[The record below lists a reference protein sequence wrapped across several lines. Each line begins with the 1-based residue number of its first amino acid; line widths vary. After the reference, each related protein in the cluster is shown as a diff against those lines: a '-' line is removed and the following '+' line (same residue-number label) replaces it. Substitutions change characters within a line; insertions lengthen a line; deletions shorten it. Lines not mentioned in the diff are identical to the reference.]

1 MSGPTRREVAGGIVA
16 GALVAS
22 AVAHAAGVGPA
33 FGAAE
38 PFTFEILKARARA
51 LASQPYRPPPP
62 RAGLQT
68 LDFDAIGA
76 VRYRPEAALWRDLPG
91 ETAIEFFHLS
101 RYAATPVKIHVVD
114 GGTAREVVY
123 AKSLFDIP
131 SGNPAARLPGDLGFA
146 GFRVM
151 NGAGGGDWLAFLGAA
166 YFRAATPFNQYGLSA
181 RGIALDTATYKTE
194 EFPSFTEFW
203 LGHDPDGTLVV
214 FALLDGPS
222 VAGAFRF
229 VCRKG
234 AAGLVQDIETELT
247 FRNSVLRLGLAPN
260 TSMYWY
266 GAADRTQAVDWRP
279 QIHDSDG
286 LAMWTGAGERI
297 WRPLDNPPKVVT
309 NAFQDHDPRG
319 FGLMQRDRVFAD
331 YQDDGAFYD
340 KRPSMWV
347 EPVGAWGPGAV
358 QLVEIP
364 TSMET
369 FDNIVA
375 FWTPARTPAAGETLA
390 VRYRLH
396 WCDQEPDPVGV
407 ARVTATRVGV
417 AGRPGLPPPPNA
429 RKFVVDFAG
438 GRLAGL
444 TRASGVEPV
453 VTLSHGTVTNVA
465 AYPVVGTGG
474 WRLMFDAPIAPG
486 NTLDL
491 RAFLRVN
498 GEALTE
504 TWVGQAFG

>member
-1 MSGPTRREVAGGIVA
+1 MTSPTRRGVAGGLIA
-16 GALVAS
+16 GALVAGGR
-22 AVAHAAGVGPA
+22 ARAAAAGPAIGPP
-33 FGAAE
+33 E
-38 PFTFEILKARARA
+38 PFSYEILKARAKA
-51 LASQPYRPPPP
+51 DAAQPYRAPTP

-76 VRYRPEAALWRDLPG
+76 VQYRPEAALWRDLPG

-101 RYAATPVKIHVVD
+101 RYAAAPVKIHVVD
-114 GGTAREVVY
+114 GGTARQVVY
-123 AKSLFDIP
+123 AKSLFNIP
-131 SGNPAARLPGDLGFA
+131 SGNPAARLPNDLGFA

-151 NGAGGGDWLAFLGAA
+151 NREGGGDWLAYLGAA

-181 RGIALDTATYKTE
+181 RGAAIDTATNKTE

-203 LGHDPDGTLVV
+203 LGHDSDGNLVV
-214 FALLDGPS
+214 FALMDGPS
-222 VAGAFRF
+222 VVGAFRF

-234 AAGLVQDIETELT
+234 PAGLVQDVETELT
-247 FRNSVLRLGLAPN
+247 FRAPVKRLGLAPN

-266 GAADRTQAVDWRP
+266 GEADRDHAVDWRP

-286 LAMWTGAGERI
+286 LALWTGAGERI
-297 WRPLDNPPKVVT
+297 WRPLNNPPRVVT